1 MDIEV
6 LIKAFAKAKRIKPSE
21 FPKFREQIIIGLERM
36 GFGKEVDIEKYKEAV
51 KNGRLHEK
59 QSGHP

>member
-1 MDIEV
+1 MICIDIEV

-21 FPKFREQIIIGLERM
+21 FQQFHDQILLGLERI

-59 QSGHP
+59 Q